1 MRSRWI
7 KGGVIRLERLEIRGG
22 DPCGICEAAQ
32 GYLLQFSNRLTLKQY
47 RHINM
52 TTDLDQRVTQLE
64 ADMEATQNI
73 LRQLAESQMRTEQS
87 MNRLSERVDSFV
99 YEVQRVLGNQ
109 GDRLSRIEAAVETLV
124 ATAQRHDRNAEADRA
139 ESRAFR
145 QEMQSMTSRLD
156 ALVHYLMRQS

>member
-1 MRSRWI
+1 
-7 KGGVIRLERLEIRGG
+7 
-22 DPCGICEAAQ
+22 
-32 GYLLQFSNRLTLKQY
+32 
-47 RHINM
+47 
-52 TTDLDQRVTQLE
+52 
-64 ADMEATQNI
+64 MEATQNI

-87 MNRLSERVDSFV
+87 MNRLTERVDRLSERVDSFV

>member
-1 MRSRWI
+1 
-7 KGGVIRLERLEIRGG
+7 
-22 DPCGICEAAQ
+22 
-32 GYLLQFSNRLTLKQY
+32 
-47 RHINM
+47 
-52 TTDLDQRVTQLE
+52 
-64 ADMEATQNI
+64 MEATQNI

-87 MNRLSERVDSFV
+87 MNRLTERVDSFV